1 MRGLL
6 GCAVAGALALG
17 CCPPR
22 KLQVPVEAE
31 AKKPEPPPP
40 PPKPVEEPKLGAAR
54 DLRFLLDR
62 VPAQAAG
69 VALLDLASIRA
80 DIAVARAEGPMP
92 ELSYDEVVRYL
103 RTRTGLDLDRLDA
116 VVVFMIERPAKA
128 PAGMGAQTDP
138 DGAIVVTTPGDTT
151 ALSAPPTGHHG
162 GVAFHDAGSG
172 NVYARV
178 GENLVLGTPTAVH
191 AFIDV
196 QQGKAESA
204 AKRQPPYLEALAKV
218 PAGVF
223 VGAIAEVP
231 APQAKAISSAM
242 GLRAAAL
249 GATADHRIVVRLVGR
264 PDGLAQIV
272 QGLEMGVAEARNEAK
287 KMRDQADQ
295 EKDPWSG
302 AAKLAAAITL
312 EHAAGRRYHSLA
324 GDTLSIDLPLGKS
337 AHGGTALLVA
347 GIGAAVA
354 IPAFT
359 KYIARSK
366 TSEATT
372 NVNAIARGVQAYW
385 IEHRAL
391 PAAAGPTPRR
401 KPGAEKTV
409 PSKAE
414 WDQPGWK
421 AVAFAMADP
430 HYYQYE
436 LRTGG
441 DAGKKK
447 GKKKGCGGQWF
458 EAIAVGDLDG
468 DGTVS
473 RFVKRGRVNDQCELE
488 LEPSVAI
495 TDETE

>member
-1 MRGLL
+1 M
-6 GCAVAGALALG
+6 AGALALG

-40 PPKPVEEPKLGAAR
+40 PPKAPEEPKVGAAR

-80 DIAVARAEGPMP
+80 DLAIARAEGPMP
-92 ELSYDEVVRYL
+92 DLSYDEVVRYL
-103 RTRTGLDLDRLDA
+103 RTRTGLDLDKLDA
-116 VVVFMIERPAKA
+116 VVVFMIERPAAAGGTA
-128 PAGMGAQTDP
+128 PTPDP

-151 ALSAPPTGHHG
+151 ALSAPPAGNHG
-162 GVAFHDAGSG
+162 GVALHDAGAGSL
-172 NVYARV
+172 YARV
-178 GENLVLGTPTAVH
+178 GENLVLGTPAAVH

-249 GATADHRIVVRLVGR
+249 GATADHRIAVRLVGR

-302 AAKLAAAITL
+302 AIKLAAAITL
-312 EHAAGRRYHSLA
+312 DHAAGRRYHSLV

-337 AHGGTALLVA
+337 AHGGTAVLVA

-391 PAAAGPTPRR
+391 PAAAGPSPRQ
-401 KPGAEKTV
+401 KPGAAKLA
-409 PSKAE
+409 PSKAD

-436 LRTGG
+436 LRIGG
-441 DAGKKK
+441 DAAKKK
-447 GKKKGCGGQWF
+447 GKKKCGGQWF

-473 RFVKRGRVNDQCELE
+473 RFVKRGRVNDKCELE